1 MNRAVKSLALITISL
16 STLTT
21 VNAQLKLPAI
31 QSGISQD
38 VKKVIEDYPNQ
49 FHNLQGELLIEHP
62 QSADYACNFKV
73 HGAEK
78 ATVTRY
84 SSKNNDVCSWE
95 ALMLT
100 TEDFEVA
107 SKKFKALYSQLNNM
121 GVQMRGAGTF
131 HLKGDYETPTE
142 EKKFTSVVFS
152 FSTEDEAMKRLKVE
166 ITILYEPME
175 WKVKVLVYNREREDE
190 ERGSRTDNR

>member
-1 MNRAVKSLALITISL
+1 MNQAVKSLALITISL
-16 STLTT
+16 LCL
-21 VNAQLKLPAI
+21 NPLYAQLKLPSVQA
-31 QSGISQD
+31 GISQD

-78 ATVTRY
+78 AMVTRY

-100 TEDFEVA
+100 TEDFDA
-107 SKKFKALYSQLNNM
+107 AGKKFKALYSQLNHL
-121 GVQMRGAGTF
+121 GVQMPGAGTF
-131 HLKGDYETPTE
+131 HLKGDYEIPTE
-142 EKKFTSVVFS
+142 EKKFTSVIFS

-166 ITILYEPME
+166 IVILYEPME
-175 WKVKVLVYNREREDE
+175 WKVKVLVYNQERADD
-190 ERGSRTDNR
+190 ERGPRVE